1 MKFKMKYQVV
11 YTKNKKKKESKQ
23 VATFYNIEDAIMWE
37 KHIKDQQYNH
47 VEIVPLFS

>member
-1 MKFKMKYQVV
+1 MKYQVI
-11 YTKNKKKKESKQ
+11 YNKNKKNKVSKQ

-37 KHIKDQQYNH
+37 NHVKEQQYND

>member
-1 MKFKMKYQVV
+1 
-11 YTKNKKKKESKQ
+11 

-37 KHIKDQQYNH
+37 KHVKEQKYED

>member
-1 MKFKMKYQVV
+1 MKYQVI
-11 YTKNKKKKESKQ
+11 YTKNKKKKVSKQ

-37 KHIKDQQYNH
+37 THVKKQQFSD